1 MEISLQGELPLQI
14 SCTDTQIESK
24 NYVVSN
30 AFGNIA
36 ITSVLNGEQGSVSVP
51 ISSTTQGAIIHIE
64 TVISNVSIQR
74 WIR

>member
-1 MEISLQGELPLQI
+1 MEISLQGELPLKI

-30 AFGNIA
+30 AFGNMV
-36 ITSVLNGEQGSVSVP
+36 ITSMLNGEQGSVSVP